1 MSKDLKANHLLQ
13 NADSS
18 STNTTDSAGTG
29 RVKDEIVF
37 VSNDDLPEPVL
48 YADGCV
54 DDTKIIM
61 LCQKQEM
68 ERL

>member
-1 MSKDLKANHLLQ
+1 M
-13 NADSS
+13 DSS
-18 STNTTDSAGTG
+18 STTDSAGTG
-29 RVKDEIVF
+29 RVKDEIAF